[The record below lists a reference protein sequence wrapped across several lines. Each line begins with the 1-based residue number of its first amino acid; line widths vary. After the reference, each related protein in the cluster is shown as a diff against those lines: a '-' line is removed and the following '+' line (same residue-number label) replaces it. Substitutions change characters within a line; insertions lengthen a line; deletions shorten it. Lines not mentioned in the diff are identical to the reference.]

1 MPISARDM
9 RTPSKSGIVVLEIA
23 KFTPR
28 ADSTAGDAR
37 SRESG
42 HRTPMPNGT
51 TRHQ

>member
-1 MPISARDM
+1 MPISARCV
-9 RTPSKSGIVVLEIA
+9 RTPNKYGIIDLEIA

-28 ADSTAGDAR
+28 ASSTAGDAR

-42 HRTPMPNGT
+42 HRSLMPNGT

>member
-1 MPISARDM
+1 MDANQRARHAHA
-9 RTPSKSGIVVLEIA
+9 RSNIVYLEIA
-23 KFTPR
+23 KFAPR